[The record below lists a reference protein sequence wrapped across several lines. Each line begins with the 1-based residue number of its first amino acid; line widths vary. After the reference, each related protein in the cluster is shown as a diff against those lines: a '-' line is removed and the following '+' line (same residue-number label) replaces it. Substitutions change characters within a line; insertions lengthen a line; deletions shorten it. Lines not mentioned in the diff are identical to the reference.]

1 MSTATGRLETA
12 SQQLPGE
19 VIRAVAPLGGA
30 LFTRDTQA
38 IFWNNHQSAIQ
49 RMLDYDTLIGRETP
63 SVAAIVSPT
72 ASSRYGKFFFGNSE
86 ILIPVYRS
94 TEAAA
99 AAHAHADVL
108 LNFASFRRSW
118 RICNEALD
126 IPGIHTL
133 MITAEG
139 MPERQARGLKLRAR
153 EMGKLII
160 GPATVGA
167 ITPGAFKT
175 ANIGGTLDNI
185 IASKMHR
192 AGSCGLVT
200 RSGGLF
206 NEMANTIALNADGI
220 SEGIAIGGD
229 RFAGSGFLEHMQRMQ
244 ENPAVKYLLVLG
256 EVGGTEEYRV
266 IEAVEDGRITKPV
279 IGWCIGTIASHFSTG
294 VQFGHAGASASSDRE
309 MAATKNEA
317 MRSAGIRVPRSYND
331 LPEIINGV
339 YSELHA
345 EGIIGDI
352 AEPVTAPLPEDC
364 QTALK
369 AGKVRRGTHFT
380 CTISDD
386 RGEEATYAG
395 VPISTL
401 ATPESGYG
409 IADVI
414 TLLWFR
420 RRYPQWASAFLET
433 VIKTVADHGPAVS
446 GAHNARVT
454 ARAGKDIISALASG
468 LLTIGPRF
476 GGAIDGAAHWFRLG
490 ADKGLSAVEFIE
502 FMAEQGIMIPGIGH
516 RIKSTRNPDRRV
528 EGLKQYA
535 GQHFPATRLL
545 DYALD
550 VERQTTRKKDNLIL
564 NVDGTIGVLMVDMW
578 RGLGY
583 SEEEIGQFIDSGT
596 LNAFFVLGRS
606 IGFIGHILDEKRLN
620 MPMYRHPFDDILY
633 DVPVAS
639 EDRES
644 TGSGVIE
651 PA

>member
-1 MSTATGRLETA
+1 MNMSRNSTALADVRGAVPGTGT
-12 SQQLPGE
+12 
-19 VIRAVAPLGGA
+19 

-49 RMLDYDTLIGRETP
+49 RMLDYDTLIGRVLP

-72 ASSRYGKFFFGNSE
+72 GSSRFGKFFFGNSE
-86 ILIPVYRS
+86 ILIPIYRD
-94 TEAAA
+94 TADAV
-99 AAHAHADVL
+99 AAHPHADVL
-108 LNFASFRRSW
+108 LNFASFRRAF
-118 RICNEALD
+118 RISNEALD
-126 IPGIHTL
+126 IPGIRTL

-139 MPERQARGLKLRAR
+139 IPERQARALKLHALQQ
-153 EMGKLII
+153 GTLII

-167 ITPGAFKT
+167 ITPGAFKI
-175 ANIGGTLDNI
+175 ANTGGTIENI
-185 IASKMHR
+185 IASKLHR

-206 NEMANTIALNADGI
+206 NELAHTIALNADGI
-220 SEGIAIGGD
+220 SEGVAIGGD
-229 RFAGSGFLEHMQRMQ
+229 RFAGSGFLEHMLRMQ
-244 ENPAVKYLLVLG
+244 DNPAVKYLLMLG
-256 EVGGTEEYRV
+256 EVGGNEEYRM
-266 IEAVEDGRITKPV
+266 IEAVQDGRISKPV
-279 IGWCIGTIASHFSTG
+279 IGWCIGTIASHFATG
-294 VQFGHAGASASSDRE
+294 VQFGHAGASASNDRE
-309 MAATKNEA
+309 MASTKNEA
-317 MRSAGIRVPRSYND
+317 MRGAGIRVPRSFND
-331 LPEIINGV
+331 LPEIINAV
-339 YSELHA
+339 HRELHA

-352 AEPVTAPLPEDC
+352 AEPVITPLPEDC

-369 AGKVRRGTHFT
+369 AGRVRKGTHFT

-395 VPISTL
+395 IPISAV
-401 ATPESGYG
+401 ATPDTGYG
-409 IADVI
+409 IGDVI

-476 GGAIDGAAHWFRLG
+476 GGAIDGAAQWFKLG
-490 ADKGLSAVEFIE
+490 ADRGLAADEFIDY
-502 FMAEQGIMIPGIGH
+502 MAEQGMVIPGIGH
-516 RIKSTRNPDRRV
+516 RIKSVKNPDRRV

-535 GQHFPATRLL
+535 ERHFPATRLL

-550 VERQTTRKKDNLIL
+550 VERHTTRKKDNLIL
-564 NVDGTIGVLMVDMW
+564 NVDGAVGVLMVDMW

-583 SEEEIGQFIDSGT
+583 SDEEIERFIDTGT

-633 DVPVAS
+633 DVPTVDA
-639 EDRES
+639 DQ
-644 TGSGVIE
+644 
-651 PA
+651 